1 MAAVMGMLD
10 ELHEDSGR
18 RQRDDNNYVV
28 GRLAGHN
35 CVLACLPVGV
45 YGTTSATSVA
55 SEMRFTFPSIEFWL
69 LVGIGGGVPSRTND
83 IRLGDVVVGVP
94 SPKHD
99 GVIQYDYGKTLAEGK
114 FIRTG
119 SMNKPPITLLTAI
132 SKLQA
137 ETRTQGRASIS
148 DMVSNMIAQHPTMRL
163 EYSYQGPDRDIL
175 FNAEYQHVAEHD
187 CAGCDLDNAVQR
199 PTRDSDHSKV
209 HYGPIAS
216 GN

>member
-1 MAAVMGMLD
+1 LISALPLEMAAVMGMLD
-10 ELHEDSGR
+10 EIHEESGR
-18 RQRDDNNYVV
+18 RQRDDNNYIV

-69 LVGIGGGVPSRTND
+69 LVGIGGGVPSSVND

-99 GVIQYDYGKTLAEGK
+99 GVVQYDYGKTLAEGK

-137 ETRTQGRASIS
+137 ETWTQRQASIS
-148 DMVSNMIAQHPTMRL
+148 DMVSDMIARHPTMRL
-163 EYSYQGPDRDIL
+163 KYSYPGPDRDLL
-175 FNAEYQHVAEHD
+175 FNAE
-187 CAGCDLDNAVQR
+187 
-199 PTRDSDHSKV
+199 
-209 HYGPIAS
+209 
-216 GN
+216 